1 MYSILKN
8 NEGKLML
15 RLDVQPSEPDEP
27 LFIYDGGDTAV
38 LFRNWGSTIALTNLD
53 ESCRS
58 ILKDS
63 KEIRVVEA
71 EGEDFIR
78 DYIVSIRIVRNVKSM
93 INT

>member
-38 LFRNWGSTIALTNLD
+38 LFRDWGSTIALTNLD

-78 DYIVSIRIVRNVKSM
+78 DYIVSIRIVRDVKSM

>member
-1 MYSILKN
+1 
-8 NEGKLML
+8 ML

-38 LFRNWGSTIALTNLD
+38 LFRDWGSTIALTNLD

-78 DYIVSIRIVRNVKSM
+78 DYIVSIRIVRDVKSM